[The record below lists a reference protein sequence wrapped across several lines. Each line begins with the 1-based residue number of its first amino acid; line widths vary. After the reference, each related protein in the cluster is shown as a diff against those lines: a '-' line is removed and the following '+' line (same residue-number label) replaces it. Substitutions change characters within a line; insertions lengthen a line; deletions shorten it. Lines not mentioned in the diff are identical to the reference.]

1 MANVLDENVVILKFD
16 NSDFQKNTQ
25 DSISSLDK
33 LKASLD
39 KSGSGKGL
47 EGLGKAAKSFNLDNM
62 SNAVDK
68 VNKRF
73 SLFGVAGMATI
84 NRLTNSAIT
93 ATKNMVTAIPR
104 QIIQGGWQ
112 RALNIE
118 NAKFMIEGLGHS
130 WEDTWDKAGNK
141 VEGVKKSVLAAVNQT
156 RYGLDEAAGIA
167 GQLLASNVKNGEEL
181 TSALQS
187 ISGLASVTN
196 SQYSDIGRI
205 YAQVAGQGRLM
216 GDQLLQIS
224 SRGINAAAAIQ
235 EYLNKNTKIKDEALA
250 AAIATGKQTT
260 KMKELSQQATL
271 SEGDVRDMVSA
282 GAISFDVFSKS
293 MAGFWDQAQRANET
307 YEGSLANVN
316 ASLSRMG
323 AKFESF
329 KLEALKNIFNTLLP
343 ILSRV
348 EDLLDPI
355 AEKFGK
361 VSEAA
366 TDFLRESVLNPIG
379 KALGAENLFHGFG
392 KEAEKAGKQTKKA
405 NDEVAKSTK
414 DLGNKLKVTT
424 KEWKAALEIWNKGTY
439 GNGQKRVD
447 AIRKLGMSYE
457 NVQGIINKF
466 YETGFDW
473 KKTKGFYDVAEATEK
488 VAEGNKE
495 VGETAEKAASKLS
508 TLGSIMAGIMNVVQI
523 VKNVFVAFKNVLV
536 VVGKFMVSLFS
547 GPVKTGAEGF
557 RKLTEYLASATEK
570 LADFTKRLKDKSV
583 DQITSKWPKAFQAIF
598 KGLKSGLGW
607 IVSHIG
613 PAFRTILDF
622 FKQLSVSDGVV
633 KLKET
638 LSDLFKTAS
647 DAGGGALKTVVD
659 KIKEIANIGSS
670 GGGLKAVVDFFS
682 KLAGGLAAFINK
694 IRAGESPFKILTGAI
709 GNLREKLSFKGV
721 QGIAGKGGIGA
732 KISDILNFDSI
743 GKIGEKIKGLEI
755 GEKLKGMFTGL
766 VDLAKNADI
775 LEKLKSLDFG
785 GFFKTLGEKLGEVD
799 WDRIIEL
806 ATKIGGLVAA
816 FVALRDMRK
825 VTDAAVGTMGSVSG
839 FFTSLSGVSDVIKK
853 KIKMESFKAMAI
865 AIAILVGCIVA
876 LTLIPTKRLIP
887 AMAGVLGI
895 LGAMTAIIAYMNSDK
910 FDAEKLKSVGIAFAG
925 MGASI
930 LLLGAGMALIAR
942 LKVGDIIKAGL
953 AIAAFVGMLVL
964 ASKLSGD
971 IKGAGGAFI
980 GLATAVNLLLVAML
994 GFAALAVATIIKGGL
1009 VILGLVTSLALAA
1022 RIANG
1027 SKTGGFV
1034 SLANAVNLLIPA
1046 ITAFALMP
1054 TAKILKGGLAVVG
1067 LVTALGLAARIA
1079 GEGSLKGM
1087 TGVSVA
1093 VAVLTASLVALSMID
1108 TEKLIA
1114 SGSALV
1120 SLMISLSVAAKLA
1133 QKSVGGMIAM
1143 ALVLS
1148 MMSVALI
1155 GLAALDVHAP
1165 LEICASLSMLALSL
1179 AGSLALFAL
1188 ITPAGVGL
1196 GLAGLAI
1203 AIVGV
1208 GAMLAG
1214 IGKLDDILGEGKI
1227 KNFIDKGIPIL
1238 VSIASGMGQVVG
1250 AFASGLLAQLASGGL
1265 PVVAKNLSKFM
1276 EELRPFF
1283 DSVKDQESMAAA
1295 VGTIKQMA
1303 SAFAELGKANL
1314 MNSISTFLGGENVD
1328 MEEFGKQMKKFVKPF
1343 KKFAKEAGEIS
1354 DDDLKAASVV
1364 AKIAKAFGEIQGAL
1378 GTTGGLKGLVMGEQQ
1393 DLGDFG
1399 ESIGDAVTEISRVI
1413 FKLRAYKFTD
1423 EDAALIKPIAS
1434 ILTAFSDLQLPE
1446 GKSLKSLIAGGELG
1460 LDTFGEQLSSMVDS
1474 ISLLVFKLRIFQF
1487 TDKDAALIKPI
1498 TSIVKEF
1505 AGIELPE
1512 GASFKS
1518 LMAGGPQDLADFAD
1532 SLVDF
1537 ADKFKGFVTNTAD
1550 IDAGEFASAIPKIN
1564 PIAKA
1569 VTTLATAANSVPDG
1583 GGAKQ
1588 AFVGGKDLGLF
1599 GVQMLIFALT
1609 IKPFIGKI
1617 KDLEIPKNFSSK
1629 ISSLA
1634 GIVKGMA
1641 AVAQAVPDDE
1651 SVFTKLKN
1659 LIKLK
1664 IDQKAIESVVT
1675 TVKTVSQNSKGM
1687 DVGSVTKMSTAVEA
1701 IASVSQHFKSFKG
1714 VPTGANLPK
1723 LAENVKEFTETMG
1736 EVSVKGIR
1744 SKANAVKGAASSL
1757 AQAAGKSVKINTSG
1771 ASKSGSELGSAM
1783 VKGINSQ
1790 KTAVAKASKALATA
1804 AVGGVKGKKDDFY
1817 KAGKACGEGF
1827 ANGLEAM
1834 KATVGR
1840 KGAALGNYAYQKA
1853 KEAIKSKSPSKKFME
1868 LGQFAGEGF
1877 AIGLDNLKRRVGKS
1891 GYDMAIASVDGAN
1904 NALSMMDQ
1912 LSDPVITPVIDL
1924 TQVEHGAQAIDAMLS
1939 ANRALDVSAVMGNN
1953 LSAQQDRAQAMDK
1966 LVEMMGSPRGI
1977 TDDHTIN
1984 NFNFDVSGSENPEL
1998 FADRLMRRLEI
2009 KTRSM

>member
-39 KSGSGKGL
+39 KSGSGEGL
-47 EGLGKAAKSFNLDNM
+47 KGLGKAAKSFNLDNM

-93 ATKNMVTAIPR
+93 ATKNMVTAIPK

-118 NAKFMIEGLGHS
+118 QAQNLIDGLGFA
-130 WEDTWDKAGNK
+130 WDVTSEKYEKGMK
-141 VEGVKKSVLAAVNQT
+141 TVKTAVDNAVTGT
-156 RYGLDEAAGIA
+156 RYALDEAAIVA
-167 GQLLASNVKNGEEL
+167 SQLLSSGVKDTEKLEESL
-181 TSALQS
+181 KS
-187 ISGLASVTN
+187 ISGLASVLN
-196 SQYSDIGRI
+196 ADYGDIGRI
-205 YAQVAGQGRLM
+205 FAQVSGQGRMM
-216 GDQLLQIS
+216 GDDLLQLQQ
-224 SRGINAAAAIQ
+224 RGIGAAEEIGKYLTKNEAAKKAAID
-235 EYLNKNTKIKDEALA
+235 T
-250 AAIATGKQTT
+250 AIATGRTVEKFEAIRNHAEITG
-260 KMKELSQQATL
+260 A
-271 SEGDVRDMVSA
+271 DVRELVSV
-282 GAISFDVFSKS
+282 GAIDFDILSNSFRDLFN
-293 MAGFWDQAQRANET
+293 QAEKANDT
-307 YEGSLANVN
+307 YTGSLANLKSAMN
-316 ASLSRMG
+316 RIG
-323 AKFESF
+323 ESF
-329 KLEALKNIFNTLLP
+329 ETYKLKNFTKLFNALIPVVKRIKTFT
-343 ILSRV
+343 
-348 EDLLDPI
+348 DPLADSI
-355 AEKFGK
+355 GKVSDNMTKFLVNNVINKFGK
-361 VSEAA
+361 A
-366 TDFLRESVLNPIG
+366 I
-379 KALGAENLFHGFG
+379 GAENLYTKLADGA
-392 KEAEKAGKQTKKA
+392 KKAGDETKKA
-405 NDEVAKSTK
+405 NDKTKKSNDSLTK
-414 DLGNKLKVTT
+414 SLKVSK
-424 KEWKAALEIWNKGTY
+424 KEWQAALDIWYKGTY
-439 GNGQKRVD
+439 GKGQERAD

-473 KKTKGFYDVAEATEK
+473 KKTEAYYTETKK
-488 VAEGNKE
+488 VTEENEKLGDS
-495 VGETAEKAASKLS
+495 AEKAAPKLS

-557 RKLTEYLASATEK
+557 LKLTEYLTSATKK
-570 LADFTKRLKDKSV
+570 LADFTKKLKDKSV

-682 KLAGGLAAFINK
+682 KLAGGLADFINK

-709 GNLREKLSFKGV
+709 SDLREKLSFKGV

-732 KISDILNFDSI
+732 KISDVLNFGSI

-766 VDLAKNADI
+766 VDLVKNADV

-930 LLLGAGMALIAR
+930 LLLGAGMALIAK
-942 LKVGDIIKAGL
+942 LKVGDIVKAGI
-953 AIAAFVGMLVL
+953 AIVAFVGMLVL

-971 IKGAGGAFI
+971 ISGAGGAFI

-1034 SLANAVNLLIPA
+1034 SMANAVNLLIPA

-1054 TAKILKGGLAVVG
+1054 TARILKGGLAVVG

-1087 TGVSVA
+1087 TGISVA
-1093 VAVLTASLVALSMID
+1093 VAVLTASLVTLSMVD

-1114 SGSALV
+1114 AGSALV
-1120 SLMISLSVAAKLA
+1120 GLMLSLSVAAKLA

-1155 GLAALDVHAP
+1155 GLASLDVHAP

-1208 GAMLAG
+1208 GTMLAG

-1238 VSIASGMGQVVG
+1238 VSIASGMGQVIG

-1328 MEEFGKQMKKFVKPF
+1328 MEEFGKQIRKFVKPF

-1364 AKIAKAFGEIQGAL
+1364 AKVAKAFGEIQSAL
-1378 GTTGGLKGLVMGEQQ
+1378 GTTGGLKGLVMGNKQ

-1413 FKLRAYKFTD
+1413 FKLRVYKFTD
-1423 EDAALIKPIAS
+1423 EDAALIKPIAK
-1434 ILTAFSDLQLPE
+1434 ILTAFSELQIPE
-1446 GKSLKSLIAGGELG
+1446 GTSLKSLIAGGELG
-1460 LDTFGEQLSSMVDS
+1460 LDTFGEQIGTMVDS
-1474 ISLLVFKLRIFQF
+1474 VSGLIFRLREYKF
-1487 TDKDAALIKPI
+1487 TEDDAALIAPI
-1498 TSIVKEF
+1498 VSIIEEF
-1505 AGIELPE
+1505 AGLELPE
-1512 GASFKS
+1512 GTSFKS
-1518 LMAGGPQDLADFAD
+1518 IMAGGPQDLASFAD
-1532 SLVDF
+1532 TLVTF
-1537 ADKFKGFVTNTAD
+1537 AERFKTFVERTAD
-1550 IDAGEFASAIPKIN
+1550 IDEASFASAIPKIQ
-1564 PIAKA
+1564 PIANA
-1569 VTTLATAANSVPDG
+1569 VTAMATAANAMPETG
-1583 GGAKQ
+1583 GVKQ
-1588 AFVGGKDLGLF
+1588 FFMGGKDLGSF
-1599 GVQMLIFALT
+1599 GVQLLTFAFT
-1609 IKPFIGKI
+1609 IKPFIKKVGK
-1617 KDLEIPKNFSSK
+1617 LEIPADFTTKLSQLAK
-1629 ISSLA
+1629 IVSA
-1634 GIVKGMA
+1634 MA
-1641 AVAQAVPDDE
+1641 KVAQAVPDDE
-1651 SVFTKLKN
+1651 GVFSKLKN

-1664 IDQKAIESVVT
+1664 IDEAAITSVV
-1675 TVKTVSQNSKGM
+1675 
-1687 DVGSVTKMSTAVEA
+1687 
-1701 IASVSQHFKSFKG
+1701 
-1714 VPTGANLPK
+1714 
-1723 LAENVKEFTETMG
+1723 
-1736 EVSVKGIR
+1736 
-1744 SKANAVKGAASSL
+1744 
-1757 AQAAGKSVKINTSG
+1757 KSVKAVDTNTKGLSAANVKTFASAVRSLGSVVDDIKSLKGIPSGHNLPTLASNIKSMVDTMGDVNVKGLKSKASAVKRAASDMAKAAGSNIKVNTSG
-1771 ASKSGSELGSAM
+1771 ASKSAGDLGNAM
-1783 VKGINSQ
+1783 VKGISGKVSSV
-1790 KTAVAKASKALATA
+1790 KTAAKKLASA
-1804 AVGGVKGKKDDFY
+1804 ANDGVKGNTSGFTS
-1817 KAGKACGEGF
+1817 AGKACAEGF
-1827 ANGLEAM
+1827 ARGVNSGKYL
-1834 KATVGR
+1834 ATNAGSAIGR
-1840 KGAALGNYAYQKA
+1840 AALAAA
-1853 KEAIKSKSPSKKFME
+1853 KRAVDSKSPSKEFMK
-1868 LGQFAGEGF
+1868 LGRFSSEGF
-1877 AIGLDNLKRRVGKS
+1877 AIGILQLKDQVEDS
-1891 GYDMAIASVDGAN
+1891 GYEMAKASLDGAN
-1904 NALSMMDQ
+1904 GALTMIDDFSA
-1912 LSDPVITPVIDL
+1912 PVITPVIDL
-1924 TQVEHGAQAIDAMLS
+1924 SNVQRGAQTIDSMLS
-1939 ANRALDVSAVMGNN
+1939 SSRAMDVNSVV
-1953 LSAQQDRAQAMDK
+1953 AQRLTMEYERSQAMDR
-1966 LVEMMGSPRGI
+1966 LVDMMGKPRNDRQVTNYNNI
-1977 TDDHTIN
+1977 TVD
-1984 NFNFDVSGSENPEL
+1984 GAENPEL
-1998 FADRLMRRLEI
+1998 FASRLMRSLEMEAR
-2009 KTRSM
+2009 TV